1 MNLKKKIEKLWV
13 VNKTIA
19 LLDKVFA
26 YNEYLGC
33 FLMIT
38 FFCIIYVL
46 MFPIMLVT
54 LPIIG
59 LANLFKK
66 LAKITCIAKYS

>member
-46 MFPIMLVT
+46 IFPIMLVT
-54 LPIIG
+54 LPILG
-59 LANLFKK
+59 LVNLFKK
-66 LAKITCIAKYS
+66 LIK

>member
-1 MNLKKKIEKLWV
+1 MNLKKKIEKLWI
-13 VNKTIA
+13 VNKTIE

-26 YNEYLGC
+26 YNEYLGG

-46 MFPIMLVT
+46 IFPIMLVT
-54 LPIIG
+54 LPILG
-59 LANLFKK
+59 LVNLFKNK
-66 LAKITCIAKYS
+66 

>member
-1 MNLKKKIEKLWV
+1 MNLKKKIEKLWI
-13 VNKTIA
+13 VNKTIE

-26 YNEYLGC
+26 YNEYLGS

-46 MFPIMLVT
+46 IFPIMLVT

-66 LAKITCIAKYS
+66 LAK